1 MISPISVLV
10 YAGNGSSHSW
20 IWLADLLEA
29 NGIFDAS
36 FVAAA
41 DFAGGLESSPSIA
54 LISGGDGFKIAE
66 SLSGAGF
73 SALTEYINEGGM
85 YLGICAGAYLP
96 LPARIEPFSTLK
108 LSETRVRNVRNAL
121 GDGTSVSPRL
131 AVRYGSCSIFHPVRG
146 EVVLG
151 KDNGTFVA
159 PIYGGPIFNEP
170 AIDEPVLRYV
180 SFTSRTALQVDRQTA
195 EETMIGW
202 PAVLRC
208 RYGNGQL
215 VLAGPHLE
223 HPGYPEANDV
233 FVRLAGLDHSRHCR
247 SSDLCE
253 ARNANLLSRPL
264 ADLKVA
270 ILGAERESF
279 ILGAKQWDGSRML
292 ELTTAIERRK
302 SYLDSD
308 TAQTVA
314 ILLDRSRED
323 ILSASFDRDS
333 NAGSAPGLLVEAAR
347 LAVDGRFRAARDG
360 FILVDSH

>member
-1 MISPISVLV
+1 MIFPESVLI
-10 YAGNGSSHSW
+10 YAGKGSSHSW
-20 IWLADLLEA
+20 VWLADLLEA

-36 FVAAA
+36 FVDAA
-41 DFAGGLESSPSIA
+41 DFAGGLESSPSLV
-54 LISGGDGFKIAE
+54 LISGGDGFEIAE

-96 LPARIEPFSTLK
+96 LPARVEPFSALK
-108 LSETRVRNVRNAL
+108 LSETRVRNVRNGSEDA
-121 GDGTSVSPRL
+121 GSISPRL
-131 AVRYGSCSIFHPVRG
+131 AVRYGSCRIFHPVRG

-151 KDNGTFVA
+151 EDGGTFVA
-159 PIYGGPIFNEP
+159 PIYGGPVFSEP
-170 AIDEPVLRYV
+170 VIDEPVLRYA
-180 SFTSRTALQVDRQTA
+180 SFTSHTAFQVNRRTA

-208 RYGNGQL
+208 RCGEGQL

-223 HPGYPEANDV
+223 HPGYPAANDV
-233 FVRLAGLDHSRHCR
+233 FMRLAKLDHIRRCR
-247 SSDLCE
+247 ISSICE
-253 ARNANLLSRPL
+253 ARNATFLGRSL

-292 ELTTAIERRK
+292 ELTTAIESRK
-302 SYLDSD
+302 SYLDND
-308 TAQTVA
+308 TAQAVA
-314 ILLDRSRED
+314 ILLDRSRESL
-323 ILSASFDRDS
+323 LSASFDHDS
-333 NAGSAPGLLVEAAR
+333 NADSAPGLLVEAAR